1 LTNATWTKNYK
12 KNPTQSSIRHQ
23 APQPLEQRQLDVWG
37 HEEARR
43 SKEHKR
49 IDRGRVAVL

>member
-1 LTNATWTKNYK
+1 LTNATWTKNYR
-12 KNPTQSSIRHQ
+12 KNLHNHKFVIKCRNR
-23 APQPLEQRQLDVWG
+23 LEVWG